1 MTQNRQVAGFSLI
14 EVMVAL
20 TIISAG
26 IIGTLSMIGANRA
39 LMSSTWDMSRM
50 NMIADGVMNE
60 LAVRA
65 HRGEAMPALGV
76 YDWSDDPAGVSI
88 LFTDNGYRA
97 NASTL
102 TLSANILPGGLADA
116 TLQIRS
122 PTGRTMT
129 RRRSFFGRLK
139 TP

>member
-1 MTQNRQVAGFSLI
+1 MTQNKQVAGFSLI

-76 YDWSDDPAGVSI
+76 YDWADDPAGVSI
-88 LFTDNGYRA
+88 LFTDNGYRGERLDA
-97 NASTL
+97 HAFGEYLAGWAGRCDASDTQPDR
-102 TLSANILPGGLADA
+102 AHDDA
-116 TLQIRS
+116 QAV
-122 PTGRTMT
+122 
-129 RRRSFFGRLK
+129 FFLVV
-139 TP
+139 